1 MKILGNRLLIQPTTP
16 IDKLPSGLYLPQSAV
31 QKPNTGKVVVVGT
44 TASPDWE
51 GKTVLYNKIVAVEIE
66 GCHLVHSTDVK
77 FIL

>member
-31 QKPNTGKVVVVGT
+31 QKPNTGKVVVAGT
-44 TASPDWE
+44 TASQYWE

-66 GCHLVHSTDVK
+66 NCHLIHVTDVK